1 MPTEW
6 RKKKTLL
13 NEDNPGPILKIN
25 VNSTVAPENNPTN
38 NSAKP
43 IVEQA
48 VTTPVQRSV
57 SVEQASTLQN
67 NKTQQQ
73 TTAAAAG
80 FQRPASISITK
91 SHPAASANVSSGVPI
106 QKQEQIVLNDDF
118 TDVSLEQA
126 WRNFGLTIKDDIKKI
141 NFQNTNLPKRISKN
155 EFEITVNNVMQETEL
170 KKIQTDIIQYMIGFL
185 RNSSIK
191 MIIRINEESEIQ
203 KSVLPEDLYKMMM
216 DQNPVL
222 EKLRKNLSLEID

>member
-1 MPTEW
+1 MQAAPAA
-6 RKKKTLL
+6 
-13 NEDNPGPILKIN
+13 PI
-25 VNSTVAPENNPTN
+25 
-38 NSAKP
+38 
-43 IVEQA
+43 
-48 VTTPVQRSV
+48 
-57 SVEQASTLQN
+57 QN
-67 NKTQQQ
+67 NKPQQQ
-73 TTAAAAG
+73 AVPVAG

-91 SHPAASANVSSGVPI
+91 SQPVANNVSVGTPT
-106 QKQEQIVLNDDF
+106 QKPEQVVLNEDF
-118 TDVSLEQA
+118 SDVSLEQA
-126 WRNFGLTIKDDIKKI
+126 WRNFGQTIKDDIKKI

-185 RNSSIK
+185 RNSSVK
-191 MIIRINEESEIQ
+191 MIIRINEENEIQ